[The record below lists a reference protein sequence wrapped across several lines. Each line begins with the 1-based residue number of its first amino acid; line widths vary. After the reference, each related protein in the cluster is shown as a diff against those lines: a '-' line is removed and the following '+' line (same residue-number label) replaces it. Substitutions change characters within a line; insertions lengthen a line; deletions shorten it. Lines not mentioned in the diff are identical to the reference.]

1 MITIVSGQSQDGV
14 TMIMK
19 MLQEGGSSLLT
30 NVTQNIYKSS
40 RSEDFDYEPVKR
52 LQHDNGWL
60 FHAEGRVIKVA
71 PELLKYLNPRYQYKV
86 LFVEQDKNEI
96 IKTTLQSLTKA
107 GSRTPSAS
115 ARLIANSVAL
125 KIARIKNR
133 LVKQDNISTLFL
145 SLDRIKKAPSDQ
157 AYRINEFIGG
167 WLDIPAMSAVVK
179 PQHFPRDEFAH
190 ML

>member
-1 MITIVSGQSQDGV
+1 MITIVSGQPRDGV
-14 TMIMK
+14 KMIMK

-40 RSEDFDYEPVKR
+40 RGEDFDYEPVKR
-52 LQHDNGWL
+52 LRHDNRWL
-60 FHAEGRVIKVA
+60 FQAEGRVIKVA
-71 PELLKYLNPRYQYKV
+71 PEWLKYLNPRYQYKV
-86 LFVEQDKNEI
+86 LFVEQDKDEI
-96 IKTTLQSLTKA
+96 IKAALQSLTRD
-107 GSRTPSAS
+107 GSRAPSAS
-115 ARLIANSVAL
+115 ERLIANSAAL

-145 SLDRIKKAPSDQ
+145 SHDRIKKAPSDQ

-167 WLDIPAMSAVVK
+167 WLDIAAMSAVVN
-179 PQHFPRDEFAH
+179 PRSFSRDEFAH